1 MEPKAERESLKTH
14 HHTCLPFRV
23 YFTLRAWRRVKGS
36 LVFGTGVSSG
46 RLGEERSEEEI
57 C

>member
-1 MEPKAERESLKTH
+1 
-14 HHTCLPFRV
+14 V